1 MSTTVTSFYWSYDK
15 GRMPLNV
22 RTIYRKVSLTSGAPF
37 AFHLQHIFERC
48 SGVCVINKEFLV
60 HFFTSSNQAPW
71 AHIIV

>member
-37 AFHLQHIFERC
+37 AFHLQDIFERC
-48 SGVCVINKEFLV
+48 SGVCVINKEFLAL
-60 HFFTSSNQAPW
+60 FFTSSNQAPW
-71 AHIIV
+71 AHSIV